1 MNDKAESFELTAPVD
16 SLPVVNDPMQMLGA
30 ALDRG
35 MSVAD
40 LGPLMDLV
48 ERDQAN
54 KARVAFMAA
63 MADFQAVC
71 PTIKKTK
78 RADRYVY
85 APLDQVLRTIRP
97 HLESNG
103 LSIRFDT
110 EMTDNSIITAICT
123 VSHRNGHSEVSHFA
137 APIDSEMRVNDTQ
150 KVGSANSYAR
160 RYALMNALNLVASN
174 EDDDGFTADLPPQS
188 EKRKAEIAAREPQAP
203 ITSEQIAQL
212 KLHAERLRKEV
223 EDGKPVKRI
232 LNQVVFYVDNTAKLT
247 KRDTADILARLDSE
261 AE

>member
-1 MNDKAESFELTAPVD
+1 MNDTVEKFELTAPVET
-16 SLPVVNDPMQMLGA
+16 LPVATDPMQMLGA

-54 KARVAFMAA
+54 KARTAFMGA
-63 MADFQAVC
+63 MADFQAAC

-103 LSIRFDT
+103 LSVRFDT
-110 EMTDNSIITAICT
+110 EMTGNSVITAICT
-123 VSHRNGHSEVSHFA
+123 VSHRDGHSEVSRFA
-137 APIDSEMRVNDTQ
+137 APVDSEMRVNDTQ

-174 EDDDGFTADLPPQS
+174 EDDDGFTADMPPVTPERQ
-188 EKRKAEIAAREPQAP
+188 AEIDAREPQTP
-203 ITSEQIAQL
+203 KITSEQLAAL
-212 KLHAERLRKEV
+212 KMHAGRLRKL
-223 EDGKPVKRI
+223 PNSKRL
-232 LNQVVFYVDNTAKLT
+232 LNQVVFYIDTYKKLSENDAK
-247 KRDTADILARLDSE
+247 DILARLDSGE
-261 AE
+261 DPDK

>member
-1 MNDKAESFELTAPVD
+1 MNKPAESFELTAQVET
-16 SLPVVNDPMQMLGA
+16 LPVTDPMQMLGA

-48 ERDQAN
+48 ERDRAN
-54 KARVAFMAA
+54 KATTAFMGAV
-63 MADFQAVC
+63 ADFQAAC

-97 HLESNG
+97 HLQSSG
-103 LSIRFDT
+103 LSVRFDT
-110 EMTDNSIITAICT
+110 EMTGDSIITAICT
-123 VSHRNGHSEVSHFA
+123 VSHRDGHCEVSRFA
-137 APIDSEMRVNDTQ
+137 APVDSEMRVNDTQ

-174 EDDDGFTADLPPQS
+174 EDDDGFTADLPPQT
-188 EKRKAEIAAREPQAP
+188 EEREAEIAAREKQAP
-203 ITSEQIAQL
+203 MTSEQLAQL
-212 KLHAERLRKEV
+212 KMHAQRLRKL
-223 EDGKPVKRI
+223 PNSKRI
-232 LNQVVFYVDNTAKLT
+232 LNQVTFYIDDHKKLT
-247 KRDTADILARLDSE
+247 ERDTADILKRLDSGTDSE
-261 AE
+261 

>member
-1 MNDKAESFELTAPVD
+1 
-16 SLPVVNDPMQMLGA
+16 MQMLGA

-48 ERDQAN
+48 ERDQKN
-54 KARVAFMAA
+54 KARTAFMAA
-63 MADFQAVC
+63 MADFQAAC

-110 EMTDNSIITAICT
+110 EMTGDSVITVICT
-123 VSHRNGHSEVSHFA
+123 VSHRDGHCEVSRFA
-137 APIDSEMRVNDTQ
+137 APVDSEMRVNDTQ

-160 RYALMNALNLVASN
+160 RYALMNALNLVASD
-174 EDDDGFTADLPPQS
+174 EDDDGACASEAEPTLTDEQVATLRDHTEALQGNEQKFAESLGADCLENVAASRWPQAMTTI
-188 EKRKAEIAAREPQAP
+188 ERHQKTRKAE
-203 ITSEQIAQL
+203 
-212 KLHAERLRKEV
+212 K
-223 EDGKPVKRI
+223 
-232 LNQVVFYVDNTAKLT
+232 
-247 KRDTADILARLDSE
+247 
-261 AE
+261 